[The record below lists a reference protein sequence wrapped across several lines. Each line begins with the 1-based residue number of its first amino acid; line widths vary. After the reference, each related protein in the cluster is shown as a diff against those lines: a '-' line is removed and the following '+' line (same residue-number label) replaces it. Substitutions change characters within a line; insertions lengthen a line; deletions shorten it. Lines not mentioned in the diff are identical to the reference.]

1 MAKAKAKKILIVDD
15 EDTLRILVRNE
26 LEHHGFEVFDVPGG
40 AEALTFLAGKE
51 VDLVILD
58 IKMPGLGG
66 LDVLARIRED
76 DLARKVIML
85 TGVGELKIAR
95 ESLELGASDF
105 MSKPFEMNSLLA
117 CIERVLME

>member
-1 MAKAKAKKILIVDD
+1 MAKAKKILIVDD
-15 EDTLRILVRNE
+15 EDTLRELVRNE
-26 LEHHGFEVFDVPGG
+26 LEHNGFEVVEAPGG
-40 AEALTFLAGKE
+40 AEALSFLVGNE

-66 LDVLARIRED
+66 LDVLQRIRED

-105 MSKPFEMNSLLA
+105 MSKPFDMSNLLS
-117 CIERVLME
+117 CINRVLME

>member
-1 MAKAKAKKILIVDD
+1 MAKGKKILIVDD
-15 EDTLRILVRNE
+15 EDTLRTLVRNE
-26 LEHHGFEVFDVPGG
+26 LEHAGFEVFEAPGG
-40 AEALTFLAGKE
+40 AEALTFLAGAD

-66 LDVLARIRED
+66 LDVLQRIRED

-105 MSKPFEMNSLLA
+105 MSKPFDMGNLLA
-117 CIERVLME
+117 CINRVLME

>member
-1 MAKAKAKKILIVDD
+1 MAKAKKILIVDD
-15 EDTLRILVRNE
+15 EDTLRELVRNE
-26 LEHHGFEVFDVPGG
+26 LEHNGFEVVEAPGG
-40 AEALTFLAGKE
+40 AEALSFLVGNE

-66 LDVLARIRED
+66 LDVLQRIRED

-95 ESLELGASDF
+95 ESLQLGASDF
-105 MSKPFEMNSLLA
+105 MSKPFDMSNLLS
-117 CIERVLME
+117 CINRVLME

>member
-1 MAKAKAKKILIVDD
+1 MATAKKILIVDD
-15 EDTLRILVRNE
+15 EDTLRTLTRNE
-26 LEHHGFEVFDVPGG
+26 LEHSGFEVHEATGG
-40 AEALTFLAGKE
+40 AEALSFLVDHE

-58 IKMPGLGG
+58 IKMPGMGG
-66 LDVLARIRED
+66 LDVLQRIRED

-105 MSKPFEMNSLLA
+105 MSKPFEMGNLIA
-117 CIERVLME
+117 CINRVLME

>member
-1 MAKAKAKKILIVDD
+1 MSSARKILIVDD
-15 EDTLRILVRNE
+15 EDSLRTLVKAE
-26 LEHHGFEVFDVPGG
+26 LEHAGFEVHEAPGG
-40 AEALTFLAGKE
+40 EDALSFLVGNE

-58 IKMPGLGG
+58 IKMPGIGG
-66 LDVLARIRED
+66 LDVLRRIRED

-105 MSKPFEMNSLLA
+105 MSKPFEMSNLLS
-117 CIERVLME
+117 CINRVLNE

>member
-1 MAKAKAKKILIVDD
+1 MAKAKKILIVDD
-15 EDTLRILVRNE
+15 EDTLRELVRNE
-26 LEHHGFEVFDVPGG
+26 LEHNGFEVVEAPGG
-40 AEALTFLAGKE
+40 AEALSYLVGNE

-66 LDVLARIRED
+66 LDVLQRIRED

-105 MSKPFEMNSLLA
+105 MSKPFDMSNLLA
-117 CIERVLME
+117 CINRVLME

>member
-1 MAKAKAKKILIVDD
+1 MAKKILIVDD
-15 EDTLRILVRNE
+15 EDTIRTLVRHE
-26 LEHHGFEVFDVPGG
+26 LEHNGFEIHDVPSGP
-40 AEALTFLAGKE
+40 AALSYLADNE

-58 IKMPGLGG
+58 IKMPDMGG
-66 LDVLARIRED
+66 LDVLQRIRED

-105 MSKPFEMNSLLA
+105 MSKPFEMSNLLA
-117 CIERVLME
+117 CINRVLME

>member
-1 MAKAKAKKILIVDD
+1 MAKAKKILIVDD
-15 EDTLRILVRNE
+15 EDTLRTLVRNE
-26 LEHHGFEVFDVPGG
+26 LEHAGFEVHESPGG
-40 AEALTFLAGKE
+40 AEALTFLAANE
-51 VDLVILD
+51 MDLVILD

-66 LDVLARIRED
+66 LDVLQRIRED

-105 MSKPFEMNSLLA
+105 MSKPFEMGNLLA
-117 CIERVLME
+117 CINRVLME